1 MHTVGEGGGGGG
13 NHRCMVMYVDGASP
27 VWYFAIVYF
36 NWLVFTGAYVALAR
50 RRRCQAGGVAI
61 LIGAMMQVA
70 AYGLHWREWQRLA
83 GEPDQLYVWI
93 PPLVIAGLSLPV
105 LAGGLL
111 VSALAGRGGD

>member
-1 MHTVGEGGGGGG
+1 
-13 NHRCMVMYVDGASP
+13 MVMHIDGARP

-36 NWLVFTGAYVALAR
+36 NWLVFAGAYVALAR
-50 RRRCQAGGVAI
+50 HRRCWAGGVTI

-83 GEPDQLYVWI
+83 GAPDQLYSWI
-93 PPLVIAGLSLPV
+93 LPLVIVGLSLPI

-111 VSALAGRGGD
+111 VSALSGRRAD